1 VTDIPTVGIMNDEQ
15 RFQRKTPFLEV
26 ERLFPWGQF
35 IEQNFSTVKFPLGNT
50 RRFRNAAGPQIRKFR
65 NQKEL
70 TQDQLAAKIQLCGL
84 DLDRTALAKIEAQIR
99 SVFDFELAIIAKALG
114 VPMSDLVPVERRL
127 REILP
132 ALMSGKR

>member
-1 VTDIPTVGIMNDEQ
+1 MMSCVFIGKHFFGKWSDCS
-15 RFQRKTPFLEV
+15 
-26 ERLFPWGQF
+26 PWGRF
-35 IEQNFSTVKFPLGNT
+35 SEQILSTVKFPLGNI

-99 SVFDFELAIIAKALG
+99 SLFDFELAIIAKALG
-114 VPMSDLVPVERRL
+114 VPMSDLAPVDRRL

-132 ALMSGKR
+132 ALKSGKR

>member
-1 VTDIPTVGIMNDEQ
+1 MGKFRGRISD
-15 RFQRKTPFLEV
+15 
-26 ERLFPWGQF
+26 
-35 IEQNFSTVKFPLGNT
+35 TVKFPLGNT

-70 TQDQLAAKIQLCGL
+70 TQDQLAARIQLAGL

-99 SVFDFELAIIAKALG
+99 SLFDFELAIIAKALA
-114 VPMSDLVPVERRL
+114 VSMSDLVPVERRL

-132 ALMSGKR
+132 ALKSGKR

>member
-1 VTDIPTVGIMNDEQ
+1 MSSVFSG
-15 RFQRKTPFLEV
+15 KL
-26 ERLFPWGQF
+26 LFWKWSDCSPWGQF
-35 IEQNFSTVKFPLGNT
+35 SEQNFSTVKFPLGNT

-70 TQDQLAAKIQLCGL
+70 TQDQLAARIQLAGL

-99 SVFDFELAIIAKALG
+99 SLFDFELAIIAKALG
-114 VPMSDLVPVERRL
+114 VPMSDLAPVDRRL

-132 ALMSGKR
+132 ALKSGKR